1 MRIAVVGR
9 GLIGAAAARHLA
21 LMGHDVVLI
30 GPDEP
35 AEKSSHQG
43 VFASHYDEGR
53 ITRSL
58 DPDGFWAD
66 VSRGSI
72 ERYAEIE
79 SASGVRFFTGCG
91 ALMAGARGS
100 DWLARVGEVRESRRI
115 ASRQMRSAELRAAFP
130 YLLLPDD
137 SEAFYEPNGA
147 GHVNPRRL
155 VQAQGIAFTRAG
167 GRILPATVK
176 SLRESKEGIVIRTDQ
191 GDVAVDRALIAAGGF
206 TNALLDMALPLT
218 IYARTVALI
227 EVDASEAA
235 RLAGMP
241 SMVLRLSG
249 GRDPYLLPPIRYP
262 DGKTYLKI
270 GGDPVDK
277 VVDGREVG
285 DWFRSGGCAEVGSY
299 LTELIREIMPGL
311 DIRST
316 RTDACVTVFSPSDR
330 PIIERLSDR
339 VAVATAGCGRGAK
352 CSDELG
358 RLGAEAVCW
367 GIPNKCRP
375 G

>member
-9 GLIGAAAARHLA
+9 GLIGSAAARHLA
-21 LMGHDVVLI
+21 LTGHDVVLI

-35 AEKSSHQG
+35 ADKSSHRG
-43 VFASHYDEGR
+43 VFASHYDQGR

-58 DPDGFWAD
+58 DPEGFWAD
-66 VSRGSI
+66 VSRASI

-100 DWLARVGEVRESRRI
+100 DWLARVGDVRESRRI
-115 ASRQMRSAELRAAFP
+115 ASRQMRAAELRAAFP
-130 YLLLPDD
+130 YLRLPDD
-137 SEAFYEPNGA
+137 SEAFYEPKGA

-167 GRILPATVK
+167 GRIFPATVK
-176 SLRESKEGIVIRTDQ
+176 SQRESKEGVVIRTDQ
-191 GDVAVDRALIAAGGF
+191 GNVAVDRALIAAGGF
-206 TNALLDMALPLT
+206 TNALLDMAMPLT

-227 EVDASEAA
+227 EVGSSEAA

-262 DGKTYLKI
+262 DGKAYLKI
-270 GGDPVDK
+270 GGDPVDT
-277 VVDGREVG
+277 VVKDREVG
-285 DWFRSGGCAEVGSY
+285 DWFRSGGCAEAGSY
-299 LTELIREIMPGL
+299 LTELIREILPRL

-316 RTDACVTVFSPSDR
+316 RTDACVTVFSPTDR
-330 PIIERLSDR
+330 PVIERLSDR

-358 RLGAEAVCW
+358 RLGAEAVC
-367 GIPNKCRP
+367 
-375 G
+375 

>member
-1 MRIAVVGR
+1 MKIAVIGR
-9 GLIGAAAARHLA
+9 GLIGSAAARHLA
-21 LMGHDVVLI
+21 LMGHDVVLF

-35 AEKSSHQG
+35 VDKSSHHG

-66 VSRGSI
+66 VSRASI

-79 SASGVRFFTGCG
+79 AASGVRFFTGCG
-91 ALMAGARGS
+91 ALMAGARGG
-100 DWLARVGEVRESRRI
+100 DWLARVREVRDSRRI
-115 ASRQMRSAELRAAFP
+115 ASREMHGEDLRTAFP
-130 YLLLPDD
+130 YLRLSDE
-137 SEAFYEPNGA
+137 SGAFYEPDGA

-155 VQAQGIAFTRAG
+155 VLAQGIAFTRAG
-167 GRILPATVK
+167 GRIHLASVK
-176 SLRESKEGIVIRTDQ
+176 SLRESEEGVVIRTDQ
-191 GDVAVDRALIAAGGF
+191 GDVAVSRALIAAGGF

-227 EVDASEAA
+227 EVGSSEAA

-270 GGDPVDK
+270 GGDPVDR

-285 DWFRSGGCAEVGSY
+285 DWFRSGGCAEVGGY
-299 LTELIREIMPGL
+299 LTELIREILPGL
-311 DIRST
+311 DCVST
-316 RTDACVTVFSPSDR
+316 RTDACVTVFSPGDR
-330 PIIERLSDR
+330 PLIERLSDR
-339 VAVATAGCGRGAK
+339 ISVATAGCGRGAK

-358 RLGAEAVCW
+358 RLGAKAVL
-367 GIPNKCRP
+367 GAP
-375 G
+375 